1 MTVKTVKGFRDILP
15 EEARVFRW
23 VEGRVRE
30 IFRAWGFREIV
41 PPILERT
48 DLFSRT
54 IGEATEIVEK
64 QMYTFQDLHGD
75 SLTLRPEG
83 TASVVRAYVEH
94 HLDQENPVTKL
105 FYTGPM
111 FRYERPQKGR
121 YRQFYQAGVE
131 MLGDASPDADAEVLS
146 CLDALLS
153 GLGVADARLAINS
166 LGHPGCR
173 PAYLESLRAYF
184 GGRQDALCADC
195 RRKIDRNPLRILDC
209 KVDRCIEIGAGAP
222 SILDHLCAGCA
233 EHFDGVRGRLDRMGV
248 KAVVDPRI
256 VRGLDYY
263 ARTAFEATTD
273 RLGAKNA
280 VAAGGRYDGLVKALG
295 GPDIPGIGFAVGLER
310 LIALLPEGL
319 PIPADGP
326 RVLLVGAGSEPAR
339 AAAFALA
346 DTLRR
351 AGVSLE
357 WGGDKSLKAAM
368 RRADRIGA
376 QFVLILGDEE
386 LARDEVVLR
395 DMRGQSQEKIPR
407 GAVTETLRRRLSA
420 AGS

>member
-15 EEARVFRW
+15 GEARVFRW
-23 VEGRVRE
+23 VEGKARE
-30 IFRAWGFREIV
+30 VFQAWGFREIV

-48 DLFSRT
+48 DLFART

-83 TASVVRAYVEH
+83 TASVARAYVEH
-94 HLDQENPVTKL
+94 HLDQEHPVTKL

-121 YRQFYQAGVE
+121 YRQFFQAGVE

-146 CLDALLS
+146 CLDALLARV
-153 GLGVADARLAINS
+153 GVTDARLAINS
-166 LGHPGCR
+166 LGHSGCR
-173 PAYLESLRAYF
+173 PAYLESLRAFF
-184 GGRQDALCADC
+184 GRSREALCADC

-209 KVDRCIEIGAGAP
+209 KVDACIAIAAGAP
-222 SILDHLCAGCA
+222 SILDHLCAECA
-233 EHFDGVRGRLDRMGV
+233 AHFDGVRERLDRIGV
-248 KAVVDPRI
+248 KAVIDPRI

-263 ARTAFEATTD
+263 VRTAFEATAD

-280 VAAGGRYDGLVKALG
+280 VAAGGRYDGLVKSLG
-295 GPDIPGIGFAVGLER
+295 GPDVPGIGFAFGIER
-310 LIALLPEGL
+310 LVSLLPEGVAF
-319 PIPADGP
+319 PGDGP
-326 RVLLVGAGSEPAR
+326 RVLLVGAGGEAPR
-339 AAAFALA
+339 AAAFALGDA
-346 DTLRR
+346 LRR

-357 WGGDKSLKAAM
+357 WGGDRSLKAAL

-376 QFVLILGDEE
+376 DFVLILGDEE
-386 LARDEVVLR
+386 LARDEVTLR
-395 DMRGQSQEKIPR
+395 DMRGQSQERIPR
-407 GAVTETLRRRLSA
+407 AAVAETLRRRLAA

>member
-1 MTVKTVKGFRDILP
+1 V
-15 EEARVFRW
+15 EEERGEVFQ
-23 VEGRVRE
+23 
-30 IFRAWGFREIV
+30 AWGFREIV

-121 YRQFYQAGVE
+121 YRQFFQAGVE

-153 GLGVADARLAINS
+153 DLGVADARLAINS

-173 PAYLESLRAYF
+173 PAYLESLRAHF

-195 RRKIDRNPLRILDC
+195 RRKIERNPLRILDC
-209 KVDRCIEIGAGAP
+209 KVDRCIEIAAGAP
-222 SILDHLCAGCA
+222 SILDHLCAGCG

-263 ARTAFEATTD
+263 VRTAFEATAD

-295 GPDIPGIGFAVGLER
+295 GPDIRDRFRGGMER
-310 LIALLPEGL
+310 LIRSCRRSPSPGR
-319 PIPADGP
+319 P
-326 RVLLVGAGSEPAR
+326 RVLLVGAGGEPSR
-339 AAAFALA
+339 EAAFALA
-346 DTLRR
+346 DALRR

-357 WGGDKSLKAAM
+357 WGGDRSLKAAM

-376 QFVLILGDEE
+376 EFVLILGDEE

-395 DMRGQSQEKIPR
+395 DMRRQSQEKIPR
-407 GAVTETLRRRLSA
+407 GGVIETLRRRLSA
-420 AGS
+420 AGT

>member
-23 VEGRVRE
+23 VEGRARE

-111 FRYERPQKGR
+111 FRCGAQKGR
-121 YRQFYQAGVE
+121 YRQFFQAG
-131 MLGDASPDADAEVLS
+131 LRCWATSPDADAEVIS
-146 CLDALLS
+146 CLDALLRV
-153 GLGVADARLAINS
+153 GVADRRLAINS

-184 GGRQDALCADC
+184 GGRRDTLCADC
-195 RRKIDRNPLRILDC
+195 RRKIERNPLRILDC
-209 KVDRCIEIGAGAP
+209 KVDRCIEIAAGAP
-222 SILDHLCAGCA
+222 SILDHLCAGCG

-263 ARTAFEATTD
+263 VRTAFEATTD

-310 LIALLPEGL
+310 LISLLPEGL

-326 RVLLVGAGSEPAR
+326 RVLLVGAGGEPSR
-339 AAAFALA
+339 EAAFALA
-346 DTLRR
+346 DALRR

-357 WGGDKSLKAAM
+357 WGGDRSLKAAM

-376 QFVLILGDEE
+376 EFVLILGDEE

-395 DMRGQSQEKIPR
+395 DMRRQSQGSSCGPACPR
-407 GAVTETLRRRLSA
+407 RCGGDYQPPDPDRA
-420 AGS
+420 

>member
-23 VEGRVRE
+23 VEGRARE
-30 IFRAWGFREIV
+30 VFQAWGFREIV

-83 TASVVRAYVEH
+83 TASVTRAYVEH
-94 HLDQENPVTKL
+94 HLDQEHPVTKL

-131 MLGDASPDADAEVLS
+131 MLGDASPDADAEILS
-146 CLDALLS
+146 CLDALLA
-153 GLGVADARLAINS
+153 GVGVTDARLAINS

-173 PAYLESLRAYF
+173 PAYLEALRAF
-184 GGRQDALCADC
+184 FDRSRDALCADC

-209 KVDRCIEIGAGAP
+209 KVDTCIEIASGAP
-222 SILDHLCAGCA
+222 SILDHLCAECGA
-233 EHFDGVRGRLDRMGV
+233 HFEGVRERLDRIGV

-263 ARTAFEATTD
+263 VRTAFEATTD

-295 GPDIPGIGFAVGLER
+295 GPDVPGIGFAVGMER
-310 LIALLPEGL
+310 LVSLLPEGL

-326 RVLLVGAGSEPAR
+326 RVLLVGAGGEAPR
-339 AAAFALA
+339 AAAFALG
-346 DTLRR
+346 DGLRR
-351 AGVSLE
+351 AGVRLE
-357 WGGDKSLKAAM
+357 WGGDRSLKAAL
-368 RRADRIGA
+368 RWADRIGA
-376 QFVLILGDEE
+376 DFVLILGDEE
-386 LARDEVVLR
+386 LARDEVMLR
-395 DMRGQSQEKIPR
+395 DMRRQSQERIPR
-407 GAVTETLRRRLSA
+407 AAVAETLRRRLA

>member
-1 MTVKTVKGFRDILP
+1 MTVKSVKGFRDILP
-15 EEARVFRW
+15 GEASVFRW
-23 VEGRVRE
+23 VEGRARE
-30 IFRAWGFREIV
+30 VFQAWGFREIV

-64 QMYTFQDLHGD
+64 QMYSFEDLHGD

-94 HLDQENPVTKL
+94 HLDQEQPVTKL

-121 YRQFYQAGVE
+121 TRQFFQAGVE
-131 MLGDASPDADAEVLS
+131 MLGDASPDADAEILS
-146 CLDALLS
+146 CLDALLA
-153 GLGVADARLAINS
+153 GVGVADVTLAINS

-173 PAYLESLRAYF
+173 PAYLNSLREWFAQ
-184 GGRQDALCADC
+184 RRSDLCADC
-195 RRKIDRNPLRILDC
+195 DRKIDRNPLRILDC
-209 KVDRCIEIGAGAP
+209 KVDRCIEIAAGAP
-222 SILDHLCAGCA
+222 SILDHLCAECGS
-233 EHFDGVRGRLDRMGV
+233 HFDGVRRRLDRIGV
-248 KAVVDPRI
+248 KAVVDPKI

-263 ARTAFEATTD
+263 VRTAFEATTD

-295 GPDIPGIGFAVGLER
+295 GPDIPGIGFAVGMER
-310 LIALLPEGL
+310 LISLLPTGL

-326 RVLLVGAGSEPAR
+326 RVLLVGAGGDASRE
-339 AAAFALA
+339 AAFALV
-346 DTLRR
+346 DVLRR
-351 AGVSLE
+351 AGVSIE
-357 WGGDKSLKAAM
+357 WAGDKSLKAAL
-368 RRADRIGA
+368 RRADKIGA
-376 QFVLILGDEE
+376 GFVLILGEEE
-386 LARDEVVLR
+386 LARDEVALR
-395 DMRGQSQEKIPR
+395 DMRGQTQEKIPR
-407 GAVTETLRRRLSA
+407 AAVLETLRRRLSA